1 MQKPN
6 KAAYDECKIYN
17 DEDLDHDYDFA
28 RDSGRVTNRS
38 PPKSSSSS
46 KVPSNEIA
54 EVVESRGKLST
65 LVSQSKDGLSKAKKF
80 VWSHFLKMNRCWLKE
95 DENIIGIDPVQITKV
110 ETSTK
115 TTVRK
120 RKPSGK
126 DKFD

>member
-1 MQKPN
+1 
-6 KAAYDECKIYN
+6 
-17 DEDLDHDYDFA
+17 
-28 RDSGRVTNRS
+28 
-38 PPKSSSSS
+38 
-46 KVPSNEIA
+46 
-54 EVVESRGKLST
+54 
-65 LVSQSKDGLSKAKKF
+65 
-80 VWSHFLKMNRCWLKE
+80 MNRCWLKE